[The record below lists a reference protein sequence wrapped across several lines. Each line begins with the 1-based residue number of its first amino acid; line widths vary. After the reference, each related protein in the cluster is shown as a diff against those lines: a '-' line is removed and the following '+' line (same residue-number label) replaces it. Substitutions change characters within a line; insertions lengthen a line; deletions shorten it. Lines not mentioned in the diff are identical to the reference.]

1 MAVNMEGAYMAEFT
15 VIETQE
21 QLDAIIKGRLEREE
35 KKHSEATAGLQSELD
50 ALKSTNDNLI
60 EKLKAFEGV
69 EERIANMQNTIKA
82 YESDSVKT
90 RVAREVG
97 IPYEMRDRLRGET
110 EEEIKADAELFKKLM
125 PKNEPVAKSTE
136 VIPTDETDERKAYK
150 EMLKNL

>member
-1 MAVNMEGAYMAEFT
+1 MAEDFK

-21 QLDAIIKGRLEREE
+21 QLEAIIKGRLERAE
-35 KKHSEATAGLQSELD
+35 KKYSEATAGLQSEIET
-50 ALKSTNDNLI
+50 LKSTNEELT
-60 EKLKAFEGV
+60 ERLKGFDGV
-69 EERIANMQNTIKA
+69 EEKIATMQNTIKT

-90 RVAREVG
+90 RIAREVG

-125 PKNEPVAKSTE
+125 PQNASVLKSTE
-136 VIPTDETDERKAYK
+136 VPPTEESDEKRAYK

>member
-1 MAVNMEGAYMAEFT
+1 MAEFT

-35 KKHSEATAGLQSELD
+35 KKHSEATAGLQSEIET
-50 ALKSTNDNLI
+50 LKSTNDNLI
-60 EKLKAFEGV
+60 EKLKGFEGV
-69 EERIANMQNTIKA
+69 EEKIAEMQNTIKT

-90 RVAREVG
+90 RIAREVG

-110 EEEIKADAELFKKLM
+110 EEEIKADAEFFKKLM
-125 PKNEPVAKSTE
+125 PQNTPTPKSTE
-136 VIPTDETDERKAYK
+136 VIPTDETEEQKAYK